1 MTRIGVPKES
11 FPDERRV
18 ALDPAAV
25 RKLKD
30 HVGEI
35 LVESHAG
42 TAAGFPDN
50 EYREAGATVSES
62 RESVFSADIVTH
74 VRGLSNLATLPATE
88 CMPFRPR
95 QISIALWDP
104 LGTPPG
110 IHALARLGASCLAL
124 ELVPRT
130 TRAQAMDVL
139 SSMATLAGYRAV
151 ILAANELPKLF
162 PMLMTAAGT
171 VLPARVLV
179 LGAGVAG
186 LQAMA
191 TAKRLGALVEG
202 YDVREAAREQ
212 ITSVGARFLDLGLTA
227 HQVEVAGGYARALGE
242 AFEAEQQ
249 RLLAGPIARADVVIT
264 TAAVP
269 GKRSPILISAEAVAG
284 MRPGSVVVDLAADRG
299 GNCEVT
305 SPGER
310 KTVGGITILGPTNP
324 ASDLAYHASQMF
336 ARNMTAVVQLLLRD
350 GTIHWDMDDEVLR
363 EITVV
368 RDGKIVHPLVPP
380 AA

>member
-1 MTRIGVPKES
+1 MTTLGVPKEA
-11 FPDERRV
+11 FPGERRV

-30 HVGEI
+30 HVAEI
-35 LVESHAG
+35 IVESHAG
-42 TAAGFPDN
+42 TAAGFPDD
-50 EYREAGATVSES
+50 EYRTAGATVRDS
-62 RESVFSADIVTH
+62 RESVFSADIVTQ
-74 VRGLSNLATLPATE
+74 VRGLTNPATPLDKE
-88 CMPFRPR
+88 PMPFRPG

-104 LGTPPG
+104 LGSPQG
-110 IHALARLGASCLAL
+110 IHALASLGASCLAL

-130 TRAQAMDVL
+130 TRAQVMDVL

-151 ILAANELPKLF
+151 ILAAYESPKLF

-179 LGAGVAG
+179 IGAGVAG

-202 YDVREAAREQ
+202 YDVREASREQ
-212 ITSVGARFLDLGLTA
+212 ITSVGARFLELGLTVNQA
-227 HQVEVAGGYARALGE
+227 EVAGGYARALGE

-269 GKRSPILISAEAVAG
+269 GKRSPLLISAEAVAG
-284 MRPGSVVVDLAADRG
+284 MRPGSVIVDLAADRG
-299 GNCEVT
+299 GNCAVT

-310 KTVGGITILGPTNP
+310 ITVGGVTVLGPTNP
-324 ASDLAYHASQMF
+324 ASDLPYHASQMF
-336 ARNMTAVVQLLLRD
+336 ARNMTAVVQLLLRN
-350 GTIHWDMDDEVLR
+350 GTIHWDSDDETLR

-380 AA
+380 AP